1 MPNIV
6 TISHITISLNM
17 GTHMKTTVE
26 INDSLMTQ
34 VRDLASQRQQTFKSI
49 LETALRQ
56 FIEAN
61 EAHPQTF
68 HLRKGSFQGQGLQTS
83 INQDNWEEIRAY
95 IYEGQ
100 GG

>member
-1 MPNIV
+1 
-6 TISHITISLNM
+6 
-17 GTHMKTTVE
+17 MKTTVE

-34 VRDLASQRQQTFKSI
+34 VKALASQRQQTFKSI
-49 LETALRQ
+49 VETALRN
-56 FIEAN
+56 FIDAN
-61 EAHPQTF
+61 EEHPQTF

-83 INQDNWEEIRAY
+83 ITPGSWEEIRAH